1 MTPNVNVK
9 ITELEE
15 KKDSNITYKLDLE
28 EKRVYGKIDEQE
40 ACKQAVLKIL
50 LTERFENVIYSEN
63 YGVELN
69 RFIGQ
74 DLDFIKSDIERSI
87 KEALLTDNRITEI
100 SDFKIDK
107 VEIDSILISFN
118 VITSNEEIFVN
129 SEVKI

>member
-15 KKDSNITYKLDLE
+15 KKDSNIRYKLDLE

-118 VITSNEEIFVN
+118 VITSNGEIFVN

>member
-118 VITSNEEIFVN
+118 VITSNGEIFVN